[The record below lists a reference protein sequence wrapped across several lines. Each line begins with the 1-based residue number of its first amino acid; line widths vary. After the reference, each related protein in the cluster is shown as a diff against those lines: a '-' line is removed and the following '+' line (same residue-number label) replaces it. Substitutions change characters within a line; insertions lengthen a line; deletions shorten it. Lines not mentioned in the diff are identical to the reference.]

1 MEKAPETVLAQALGW
16 IDAQSG
22 AITPSIPMSSTFA
35 REGDLSYRGGRV
47 YIRADNPA
55 FDQAEAMLSTLEG
68 AQTSALFAS
77 GMAACTAAILA
88 LEPGDH
94 IVAPSVMYW
103 ALSAWLKTTAARL
116 GIETSFAPL
125 HEAGALEKALL
136 PGRTKLVW
144 VETPANPLWCI
155 TDIAEAAKLAHG
167 CGARLIV
174 DSTVAT
180 PLLTQ
185 PLKLGA
191 DLVMHSA
198 TKALNGHSDLC
209 AGMLASAAKDSF
221 WERILD
227 NRARLGAISGSMEAW
242 LLVRGMRTL
251 HLRVERACANALAL
265 AKHLERHKG
274 VLEVLYPGLPGFT
287 GHAIAARQMQ
297 SGFGSMLSIRVHG
310 GEAQA
315 IKVAGAVQVWK
326 RATSLGG
333 VESLIEH
340 RASVEGPD
348 SPCPLDLL
356 RLSVGCEAV
365 EDLRADLD
373 QALISAAR

>member
-22 AITPSIPMSSTFA
+22 AITPSIPMSSTYA
-35 REGDLSYRGGRV
+35 RDADLTYREGRV

-209 AGMLASAAKDSF
+209 AGMLASAVKDSF

-265 AKHLERHKG
+265 AKHLERHPAI
-274 VLEVLYPGLPGFT
+274 LEVLYPGLLSFP